1 VAMTRL
7 ASVSL
12 VALAFAGCGGDETS
26 APDLR
31 QQPLWDAMDMASE
44 AGLRMAVPATDDYR
58 NTVMRQ
64 SLAPGTTV
72 ARGSVIRITAFHP
85 TPATADRPWP
95 CPEDY
100 DDEAPRIPGG
110 TPLGEALERIA
121 ESGHPAEVSSLPR
134 VPPTRRGF
142 DAYVVIRQS
151 PPPGRFIR
159 CSSRIHVTVGVDP

>member
-1 VAMTRL
+1 MEA
-7 ASVSL
+7 A
-12 VALAFAGCGGDETS
+12 E
-26 APDLR
+26 
-31 QQPLWDAMDMASE
+31 E
-44 AGLRMAVPATDDYR
+44 AGLRIEVPATDDYR

-64 SLAPGTTV
+64 TPAPGAEV
-72 ARGSVIRITAFHP
+72 SRGSVIHITALHP

-100 DDEAPRIPGG
+100 DDHAPRIPVG

-121 ESGHPAEVSSLPR
+121 RSGHPAEVSPLPAVR
-134 VPPTRRGF
+134 PTRKGF

-159 CSSRIHVTVGVDP
+159 CSTRIGVTVSVDP